1 MNGVIYS
8 ATISQP
14 VLSTYSINPFQ
25 KNFNPIPALPKP
37 IRVMY
42 PPELT
47 SNKNNISAQI
57 VDEIAYNNTV
67 DDIKDQFNQ
76 RVYEPQQ
83 IGEANN
89 SSRGYTGVITNGV
102 KKRFEESQQHKPVS
116 KHYNQVHTNPLGVAL
131 GMMFNRSKLTERT
144 PPPKATGPSSIIDS
158 GIDIGSVR
166 GTILNAEIKNDDLMK
181 GVYLD
186 TKVAREFYDK
196 YNKQQLA
203 QSYYDSQGNDKRYNV
218 EQLKRKK
225 KPELIDLLI
234 KMSPKHLYTISQ

>member
-14 VLSTYSINPFQ
+14 VISTYSINPYQ

-76 RVYEPQQ
+76 RVYEPQH
-83 IGEANN
+83 IGETNN
-89 SSRGYTGVITNGV
+89 SSRGFIGVITNGV
-102 KKRFEESQQHKPVS
+102 KKRFEAVVSQQ
-116 KHYNQVHTNPLGVAL
+116 QITAG
-131 GMMFNRSKLTERT
+131 T
-144 PPPKATGPSSIIDS
+144 SIMDS
-158 GIDIGSVR
+158 GIDIGND
-166 GTILNAEIKNDDLMK
+166 TEIKNDDLMK

-196 YNKQQLA
+196 YNKQKLA
-203 QSYYDSQGNDKRYNV
+203 QAYYDSQGNDKKYNV
-218 EQLKRKK
+218 EQLLRKK
-225 KPELIDLLI
+225 KPELINFLI

>member
-14 VLSTYSINPFQ
+14 VISTYSINPYQ

-76 RVYEPQQ
+76 RVYEPQH
-83 IGEANN
+83 IGETNN
-89 SSRGYTGVITNGV
+89 SSRGFIGVITNGV
-102 KKRFEESQQHKPVS
+102 KKRFEAVVSQQ
-116 KHYNQVHTNPLGVAL
+116 QITAG
-131 GMMFNRSKLTERT
+131 T
-144 PPPKATGPSSIIDS
+144 SIMDS

-166 GTILNAEIKNDDLMK
+166 GTTLNTEIKNDDLMK

-196 YNKQQLA
+196 YNKQKLA
-203 QSYYDSQGNDKRYNV
+203 QAYYDSQGNDKKYNV
-218 EQLKRKK
+218 EQLLRKK
-225 KPELIDLLI
+225 KPELINFLI

>member
-14 VLSTYSINPFQ
+14 IISTYSINPYQ
-25 KNFNPIPALPKP
+25 KNFKPIPALPKP

-42 PPELT
+42 LPELT

-76 RVYEPQQ
+76 RVYEPQH
-83 IGEANN
+83 IGETNN
-89 SSRGYTGVITNGV
+89 SSRGFIGVITNGV
-102 KKRFEESQQHKPVS
+102 KKRFEAVVSQQQ
-116 KHYNQVHTNPLGVAL
+116 NTAG
-131 GMMFNRSKLTERT
+131 T
-144 PPPKATGPSSIIDS
+144 SIMDS
-158 GIDIGSVR
+158 GIDIGND
-166 GTILNAEIKNDDLMK
+166 TEIKNDDLMK

-196 YNKQQLA
+196 YNKQKLA
-203 QSYYDSQGNDKRYNV
+203 QAYYDSQGNDKKYNV
-218 EQLKRKK
+218 EQLLRKK
-225 KPELIDLLI
+225 KPELINFLI

>member
-14 VLSTYSINPFQ
+14 IISTYSINPYQ
-25 KNFNPIPALPKP
+25 KNFKPIPALPKP

-42 PPELT
+42 LPELT

-76 RVYEPQQ
+76 RVYEPQH
-83 IGEANN
+83 IGETNN
-89 SSRGYTGVITNGV
+89 SSRGFIGVITNGV
-102 KKRFEESQQHKPVS
+102 KKRFEAVVSQQ
-116 KHYNQVHTNPLGVAL
+116 QITAG
-131 GMMFNRSKLTERT
+131 T
-144 PPPKATGPSSIIDS
+144 SIMDS
-158 GIDIGSVR
+158 GIDIGND
-166 GTILNAEIKNDDLMK
+166 TEIKNDDLMK

-196 YNKQQLA
+196 YNKQKLA
-203 QSYYDSQGNDKRYNV
+203 QAYYDSQGNDKKYNV
-218 EQLKRKK
+218 EQLLRKK
-225 KPELIDLLI
+225 KPELINFLI